1 MLKKQQIQM
10 NAKVRYYPLLKNK
23 DVFTE
28 HVITS
33 ECWEMCGET
42 VVKISDKSGGVS
54 IEHLE
59 LI

>member
-1 MLKKQQIQM
+1 MLKTQQIQM

-33 ECWEMCGET
+33 ECWEVCGET